1 LENEARKG
9 PGFTG
14 YFPTSR
20 SPPRVRKRAAVQQ
33 VKESEGEKK
42 KVPLMSR
49 EHRRTVR
56 TVWLMR

>member
-1 LENEARKG
+1 MENEARKR

-20 SPPRVRKRAAVQQ
+20 SPPRVRKRATVQQ
-33 VKESEGEKK
+33 VKESEEKK

-49 EHRRTVR
+49 EHRRTER

>member
-1 LENEARKG
+1 LVTESWALENEARKG

-20 SPPRVRKRAAVQQ
+20 SPPRVRKSATVQQ
-33 VKESEGEKK
+33 VKESEEKK

-49 EHRRTVR
+49 
-56 TVWLMR
+56 